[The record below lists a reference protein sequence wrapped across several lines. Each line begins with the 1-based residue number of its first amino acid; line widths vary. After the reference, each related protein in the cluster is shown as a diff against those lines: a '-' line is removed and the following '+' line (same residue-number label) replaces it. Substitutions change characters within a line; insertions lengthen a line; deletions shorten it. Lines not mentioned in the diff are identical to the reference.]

1 MSIAHDVSGTGSPVL
16 LLHGFPETR
25 LLWRDLVPVLA
36 AHHTV
41 VTADLPGYG
50 ESTVEPGRSSKRAMA
65 AELAELMS
73 GLGFAEFAVAGHDRG
88 GRVAYR
94 MALDHPGRVRALAV
108 LDIVPAASAWQRAD
122 ARLALSFWPWS
133 LLAQPAP
140 LPETMLA
147 AAADAVVADAL
158 SQWGSAPSAFPDEV
172 RAAYAAQLRTN
183 PAGICEEYRAGAGI
197 DREHD
202 EADLAAGKRIG
213 CPTLVLWS
221 KGSGLDTWYAE
232 DGGPL
237 GIWREWCDRVDGEA
251 VDGGHFFPEVHP
263 EQTARRL
270 AAFFA
275 ISATGQ

>member
-1 MSIAHDVSGTGSPVL
+1 MSIRHDVSGTGPPVL

-25 LLWRDLVPVLA
+25 LMWREIVPVLA
-36 AHHTV
+36 EHHTV

-50 ESTVEPGRSSKRAMA
+50 ESTVAPGRSSKRAMA
-65 AELAELMS
+65 ADLAELMA
-73 GLGFAEFAVAGHDRG
+73 GLGFAEFGVAGHDRG
-88 GRVAYR
+88 ARVAYR
-94 MALDHPGRVRALAV
+94 MALDLPDRVRALAV
-108 LDIVPAASAWQRAD
+108 LDVVPAASAWQRAD

-158 SQWGSAPSAFPDEV
+158 SQWGSPASVFPDDV
-172 RAAYAAQLRTN
+172 RAAYADQLRAN
-183 PAGICEEYRAGAGI
+183 PAGICEEYRAGAGV

-232 DGGPL
+232 DGGPV
-237 GIWREWCDRVDGEA
+237 GIWREWCDSVDGEA
-251 VDGGHFFPEVHP
+251 VEGGHFFPEVHP
-263 EQTARRL
+263 RDTARRL
-270 AAFFA
+270 LAFFA
-275 ISATGQ
+275 GQ

>member
-1 MSIAHDVSGTGSPVL
+1 MT
-16 LLHGFPETR
+16 
-25 LLWRDLVPVLA
+25 
-36 AHHTV
+36 
-41 VTADLPGYG
+41 
-50 ESTVEPGRSSKRAMA
+50 
-65 AELAELMS
+65 
-73 GLGFAEFAVAGHDRG
+73 GLGFDAFAVAGHDRG

-94 MALDHPGRVRALAV
+94 MALDHPERVRALAV

-158 SQWGSAPSAFPDEV
+158 SQWGSPASAVPDDV
-172 RAAYAAQLRTN
+172 RAAYAAQLRDN
-183 PAGICEEYRAGAGI
+183 PGGICAEYRAGAGV

-202 EADLAAGKRIG
+202 EADLAAGRRIEG
-213 CPTLVLWS
+213 RTLVLWS
-221 KGSGLDTWYAE
+221 KGSGLDTWYAG

-237 GIWREWCDRVDGEA
+237 GIWREWCDAVEGEA

-263 EQTARRL
+263 RATARRL
-270 AAFFA
+270 AAFFTA
-275 ISATGQ
+275 

>member
-1 MSIAHDVSGTGSPVL
+1 MTIAHSVIGTGPPLL

-25 LLWRDLVPVLA
+25 LMWRDIAPVLA
-36 AHHTV
+36 EHHTV

-50 ESTVEPGRSSKRAMA
+50 GSTVEPGRSSKRAMA
-65 AELAELMS
+65 ADLVEVMA
-73 GLGFAEFAVAGHDRG
+73 GLGFAEFGVAGHDRG

-94 MALDHPGRVRALAV
+94 MAVDHPDRVRALAV
-108 LDIVPAASAWQRAD
+108 LDVIPAASAWRRAD

-133 LLAQPAP
+133 LLAQPPP
-140 LPETMLA
+140 LPETVLSA
-147 AAADAVVADAL
+147 AAGAVVADAL
-158 SQWGSAPSAFPDEV
+158 SQWGSPASAFPDDV
-172 RAAYAAQLRTN
+172 RAAYAAQLRAN
-183 PAGICEEYRAGAGI
+183 PGGICAEYRAGAGV

-221 KGSGLDTWYAE
+221 RGSGLDTWYTA

-237 GIWREWCDRVDGEA
+237 GIWREWCDHVSGEA

-263 EQTARRL
+263 ERTARRL
-270 AAFFA
+270 TEFFVA
-275 ISATGQ
+275 